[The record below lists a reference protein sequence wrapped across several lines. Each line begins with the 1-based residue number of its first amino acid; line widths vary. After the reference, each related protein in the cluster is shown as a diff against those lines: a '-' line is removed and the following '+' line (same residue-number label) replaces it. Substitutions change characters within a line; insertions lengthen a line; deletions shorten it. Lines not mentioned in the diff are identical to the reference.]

1 MFMKAKAKKTGDL
14 AMSANGGPIVASPKE
29 GAIFQGTKNDEIA
42 MGPGVIGAAAGG
54 GGGAV
59 TAVDMAPVVSAINEL
74 KSVITQISPVE
85 IQMDGARIA
94 EAVYA
99 TNSYK
104 KR

>member
-1 MFMKAKAKKTGDL
+1 
-14 AMSANGGPIVASPKE
+14 
-29 GAIFQGTKNDEIA
+29 
-42 MGPGVIGAAAGG
+42 VIGAAAGG